1 MDSKA
6 VYAGSFDPLTNGH
19 MWMIEKGA
27 ELFDH
32 LVVAV
37 GINPQKDPLFD
48 LEARD
53 SMLEQT
59 LSHIDNIETTSF
71 GDRFL
76 VDFAKQQGAE
86 YILRGLRN
94 ESDFEYESSMR
105 HVNSDIAPDIDTLF
119 MIPPRDLGEISS
131 SMVKGLVGPEGWEK
145 QIRRYVP
152 ESVARA
158 LVETCET

>member
-27 ELFDH
+27 ELFDQ

-37 GINPQKDPLFD
+37 GVNPQKDPLFD
-48 LEARD
+48 LEERS
-53 SMLEQT
+53 SMLKET
-59 LSHIDNIETTSF
+59 LSHVDNIETTSF
-71 GDRFL
+71 GDLFL
-76 VDFAKQQGAE
+76 VDFADEKGAE

-119 MIPPRDLGEISS
+119 MMPPRDLGEISS
-131 SMVKGLVGPEGWEK
+131 SMVKGLVGPEGWEE

-158 LVETCET
+158 LVETYET